1 MVFFRLQASD
11 STDAISMMP
20 ANDQVCR
27 RSGWPRQADRSTR
40 SGIAPTQWPGAVDH
54 LAAEHQ
60 VDFFNLDLAGILSFT
75 VSPLELMLRGTLMY
89 WFLFIVFRFIL
100 RRDVGALGI
109 SDFLFVVILGDA
121 SQNGMIGSATSASD
135 AMVLIAT
142 LVFWSYMLD
151 FMSFRF
157 PLIQRFTAAQRLCL
171 VRDGKLQRRNM
182 RREFI
187 TDEELNAKI
196 RHEGVEDIASVK
208 RMYLEADGEM
218 SLIRNDGPKAAT

>member
-1 MVFFRLQASD
+1 MRTDPQDFQCANVLASSNRVARPSPGLRGNNGYRERNVINLGFDLTSVF
-11 STDAISMMP
+11 
-20 ANDQVCR
+20 
-27 RSGWPRQADRSTR
+27 
-40 SGIAPTQWPGAVDH
+40 
-54 LAAEHQ
+54 
-60 VDFFNLDLAGILSFT
+60 SFT

-100 RRDVGALGI
+100 RRDVGSLGI

-121 SQNGMIGSATSASD
+121 AQNSMIGSATSATD
-135 AMVLIAT
+135 GMVLIAT

-157 PLIQRFTAAQRLCL
+157 PVVERFTAAPRLCL
-171 VRDGKLQRRNM
+171 VRDGKVMRRNM

-187 TDEELNAKI
+187 TDHELNAKI
-196 RHEGVEDIASVK
+196 REQGVQDISAVK

-218 SLIRNDGPKAAT
+218 SLIKQDSAKAAP